1 MFCRRSAD
9 FHLLCTRSDEF
20 IGRNMK
26 TTHLLATLIAATL
39 PLTAVVAEDTAKP
52 AAADQT
58 KEEGSQGM
66 GMMDE
71 NKSMMMGMMMGMKM
85 EQMMSNWKD
94 QDAELD
100 KLVAEMNS
108 APVDKKL
115 DAVAAALTKMV
126 EQRKAMHEQMQK
138 MMGSNET
145 DMMKMCRMMMRMM
158 KGMKME
164 GDQGSQEDTGHNQHH

>member
-1 MFCRRSAD
+1 
-9 FHLLCTRSDEF
+9 
-20 IGRNMK
+20 MK

-71 NKSMMMGMMMGMKM
+71 NKGMMMGMKM
-85 EQMMSNWKD
+85 GQMMSIMSNWKD

-115 DAVAAALTKMV
+115 DTVAAALTKMV
-126 EQRKAMHEQMQK
+126 EQRKALHEQMQK

-145 DMMKMCRMMMRMM
+145 DMMKMCRMM

>member
-1 MFCRRSAD
+1 
-9 FHLLCTRSDEF
+9 
-20 IGRNMK
+20 MK

-39 PLTAVVAEDTAKP
+39 PLTAVLAEDTTKP
-52 AAADQT
+52 VAGDQT
-58 KEEGSQGM
+58 KEERSQRM

-71 NKSMMMGMMMGMKM
+71 NKGMMMGMKM
-85 EQMMSNWKD
+85 GQMMSNWKD

-108 APVDKKL
+108 APADKKL
-115 DAVAAALTKMV
+115 DAVAAALTKLV
-126 EQRKAMHEQMQK
+126 EQRKALHEQMQK

-145 DMMKMCRMMMRMM
+145 DMMKMCRMMM
-158 KGMKME
+158 GMKME